1 VATFGSELV
10 AGIVVAELADIE
22 DVTDAV
28 GSRMYGTSFVPH
40 TIADPVLL
48 TYAENSTYPEP
59 SLHNPI
65 DVEVLRIVVRLICK
79 GGSTEPI
86 LDAALAQQEALHGLV
101 VEQDGSHVTFMAS
114 GAVPLT
120 TLQDGGV
127 TYRQLGTT
135 YSVEITSG
143 G

>member
-1 VATFGSELV
+1 MATFGSELV
-10 AGIVVAELADIE
+10 AGIVVAELSGIE
-22 DVTDAV
+22 DVTDVV
-28 GSRMYGTSFVPH
+28 GSRMFGTMMVPQGQGLP
-40 TIADPVLL
+40 ALL
-48 TYAENSTYPEP
+48 TYAENSVYPQP
-59 SLHNPI
+59 SLHAGI
-65 DVEVLRIVVRLICK
+65 DVEVLRIVVRIICQ
-79 GGSTEPI
+79 GSSTEPI